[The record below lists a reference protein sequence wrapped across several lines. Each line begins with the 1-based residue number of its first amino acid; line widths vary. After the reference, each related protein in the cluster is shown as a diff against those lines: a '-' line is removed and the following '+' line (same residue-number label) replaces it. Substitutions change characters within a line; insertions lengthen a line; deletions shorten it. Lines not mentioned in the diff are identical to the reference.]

1 LRQKYREA
9 LPDLEVLS
17 EADSTLKGKLEAL
30 STKVEEKDQI
40 IDSLVQNKGRE
51 REEFWVL
58 LERLLALEKKLGEKR
73 DNEKA

>member
-1 LRQKYREA
+1 MRQKYREA

-58 LERLLALEKKLGEKR
+58 LERLLALEKKLAEK
-73 DNEKA
+73 ET